1 MWEVEAMSKTIFDK
15 DEHTTTVF
23 EESANKV
30 TLTKWQDAKPILEQ
44 NARERNSGTC
54 NPART
59 ALGRKVASIP
69 LVTWQNWMKET
80 NGDIQKDPTLLAKY
94 LNDPDNAFLRTH
106 NSRI

>member
-1 MWEVEAMSKTIFDK
+1 MSKTIFDK

-30 TLTKWQDAKPILEQ
+30 TLTKWQDAQPILDQ
-44 NARERNSGTC
+44 NARERNSGIN
-54 NPART
+54 NPSAT

-69 LVTWQNWMKET
+69 LTVWQNWMIET
-80 NGDIQKDPTLLAKY
+80 NGDVENNPELLAKY

-106 NSRI
+106 RSIV

>member
-1 MWEVEAMSKTIFDK
+1 MSKTIFDK

-44 NARERNSGTC
+44 NARERNSGI
-54 NPART
+54 NDPART

-69 LVTWQNWMKET
+69 LVVWQEWMKTT
-80 NGDIQKDPTLLAKY
+80 NGAIQKDPALLAKY
-94 LNDPDNAFLRTH
+94 LNDPDNSFLRTH
-106 NSRI
+106 TSVV